1 MCTILV
7 IDDEKGILRVI
18 EEALTRFGHDVE
30 IAADGYEGIQKF
42 DDGSYDMVITD
53 LRMPGIDG
61 KGVVR
66 HIRNSRK
73 NCVPVIGISGT
84 PWLIQDLGFDAVLPK
99 PFPLQDLVESV
110 KKLSTIATGLNKN
123 RPVLFFK
130 PE

>member
-18 EEALTRFGHDVE
+18 EEALTKFGHNVE
-30 IAADGYEGIQKF
+30 IAADGCEGIQKF

-61 KGVVR
+61 KGVVK
-66 HIRNSRK
+66 HIRSSQK
-73 NCVPVIGISGT
+73 SAIPVIGISGT

-110 KKLSTIATGLNKN
+110 KKLSSPAS
-123 RPVLFFK
+123 RPAVRA
-130 PE
+130 

>member
-18 EEALTRFGHDVE
+18 QEALTKFGHDVE
-30 IAADGYEGIQKF
+30 IALDGIEGIQKF

-53 LRMPGIDG
+53 LRMPRLDG
-61 KGVVR
+61 KGVVQ

-73 NCVPVIGISGT
+73 NSVPIIGISGT
-84 PWLIQDLGFDAVLPK
+84 PWQTQDSGFDAVLFK

-110 KKLSTIATGLNKN
+110 KKLTAISAKSALS
-123 RPVLFFK
+123 V
-130 PE
+130 